1 MPIRTRIDMLA
12 TGIKTPIGIKISG
25 DNLSTIQKIGQNIES
40 LLKTIPQTTSVYA
53 DRASG
58 GRYINVDIDRKKAAN
73 YGLSMAE
80 IQSMVSMAVGG
91 MNITETVEGLERY
104 PVNLRFPQYD
114 RDSLEKL
121 KTLPIVTPTGAHIA
135 LSDVAHLYIDSGA
148 PVIKSENGRL
158 TGWVLVDIKGDIGNY
173 IHHAK
178 SILNEKLNLPTG
190 YAISFSGQYEY
201 MQRANQQ
208 LMKVVPIAIAI
219 ILLLLYLSFRRI
231 SDVLM
236 IVLTLPL
243 SIVGGIWFIYL
254 LNYNLSVAVGVGFIA
269 LAGVAVEI
277 GVLMLVYMNQSL
289 KQLEK
294 QPSREEIRN
303 AIIEGA
309 LLRVRPIMMTVTAII
324 AGLIPILIATGTG
337 SEVMQRIATPM
348 IGGMVSATILA
359 LLLLPALYYQ
369 YKVYQLTRR
378 N

>member
-1 MPIRTRIDMLA
+1 
-12 TGIKTPIGIKISG
+12 
-25 DNLSTIQKIGQNIES
+25 
-40 LLKTIPQTTSVYA
+40 
-53 DRASG
+53 
-58 GRYINVDIDRKKAAN
+58 
-73 YGLSMAE
+73 
-80 IQSMVSMAVGG
+80 
-91 MNITETVEGLERY
+91 
-104 PVNLRFPQYD
+104 
-114 RDSLEKL
+114 
-121 KTLPIVTPTGAHIA
+121 
-135 LSDVAHLYIDSGA
+135 
-148 PVIKSENGRL
+148 
-158 TGWVLVDIKGDIGNY
+158 VLVDIKGDIGNY